1 MGSAKALS
9 SYFNLDVF
17 KQYREQLQNVFVS
30 LQAIHGRITVQT
42 SAISNDQKEPV
53 QDIERDL
60 IKNIEFLHII
70 FACAI
75 TAKGA
80 DRVNERLRA
89 LDFEPTNVLR
99 SGVPWQ
105 PILKVASAAAA
116 ILFIAMLIAKWTVHG
131 SRHRSVVPNEVYDLL
146 VLLAKI
152 MLVNTF
158 SVAQAMRF
166 RSRYILFENYFL
178 PGSGY
183 AQITAYAKIFMICGV
198 SSLVFYLVLNA
209 ADLISQISQQP
220 GAPALQ
226 VMWNYIY
233 IQT

>member
-1 MGSAKALS
+1 MKFSIRCASQNSVPPFKQSPRRGRRRHCVQLS
-9 SYFNLDVF
+9 PIQATSKERFRCLTRHSYFNLDVF

-89 LDFEPTNVLR
+89 LDFEPTNV
-99 SGVPWQ
+99 
-105 PILKVASAAAA
+105 
-116 ILFIAMLIAKWTVHG
+116 
-131 SRHRSVVPNEVYDLL
+131 
-146 VLLAKI
+146 
-152 MLVNTF
+152 
-158 SVAQAMRF
+158 
-166 RSRYILFENYFL
+166 
-178 PGSGY
+178 
-183 AQITAYAKIFMICGV
+183 
-198 SSLVFYLVLNA
+198 
-209 ADLISQISQQP
+209 
-220 GAPALQ
+220 
-226 VMWNYIY
+226 
-233 IQT
+233 